1 MEMNVNFA
9 GRYVFSGFRTNK
21 PPILMEDST
30 NVYRIE
36 QTFSA
41 ADAEDTFSYAKFP
54 NLPPEIGN
62 IKVLK
67 LPYNNVSSLNA
78 GPVVINTVASPQ
90 TPGAYS
96 PNASE
101 INYISETGELIL
113 GENVYNQLTSADILL
128 EYTKDNIKVGEINP
142 EVYFTCADVTDP
154 LNIIYYNMD
163 AHDMEYEFGIDARIP
178 VNSLAKNV
186 YRDKMFS
193 DLKSFVELVS
203 KVEIS
208 DRTSLENY
216 LITQGLSGDALS
228 DALEMQ
234 ITKEEQS
241 ISGLL
246 QDRFSDMLA
255 SLDNYAKIV
264 GSERADLGSRM
275 ARLELIDS
283 RLAESEVTYTGLL
296 SDNEDADYMETI
308 MRLRNAES
316 VYQASLQMG
325 AKIIQ
330 TSLAEFIR

>member
-1 MEMNVNFA
+1 
-9 GRYVFSGFRTNK
+9 
-21 PPILMEDST
+21 
-30 NVYRIE
+30 
-36 QTFSA
+36 
-41 ADAEDTFSYAKFP
+41 
-54 NLPPEIGN
+54 
-62 IKVLK
+62 
-67 LPYNNVSSLNA
+67 
-78 GPVVINTVASPQ
+78 
-90 TPGAYS
+90 
-96 PNASE
+96 
-101 INYISETGELIL
+101 
-113 GENVYNQLTSADILL
+113 
-128 EYTKDNIKVGEINP
+128 
-142 EVYFTCADVTDP
+142 
-154 LNIIYYNMD
+154 MD
-163 AHDMEYEFGIDARIP
+163 AHDIEYEFGIDARIH

-186 YRDKMFS
+186 YRDKMFA
-193 DLKSFVELVS
+193 DLKSFVELVG

-208 DRTSLENY
+208 DRPSLENF
-216 LITQGLSGDALS
+216 LINQGLSGAALT
-228 DALEMQ
+228 DALETQ
-234 ITKEEQS
+234 ITKEEQA